1 MYMSYCRFE
10 GTHQELRACLAD
22 VDDHLMEDAEYKVS
36 DGEINHFRQ
45 MVTDFFYWMQD
56 NCLITADG
64 ELDDTAL
71 EGVCESMSKSYPAK
85 EEITC

>member
-10 GTHQELRACLAD
+10 GTHHELRACLSD

-45 MVTDFFYWMQD
+45 MVTDFFYWMHD
-56 NCLITADG
+56 NCLITEYG
-64 ELDDTAL
+64 KLDVTAL
-71 EGVCESMSKSYPAK
+71 EGVCESMGKAYPAK
-85 EEITC
+85 EE